1 MKKPKKYK
9 AIQFELRM
17 EDFTNEDVGNK
28 LNRSRDYVAQHFRM
42 VEGKSFRLEEAY
54 AILDMLGI
62 PKGKIFEYFPPGGEP
77 ACQPVLKERREAL

>member
-1 MKKPKKYK
+1 MRRVKKYK

-42 VEGKSFRLEEAY
+42 KNGKSFQLEEAY

-62 PKGKIFEYFPPGGEP
+62 PKEKIFEYFPPGGEP
-77 ACQPVLKERREAL
+77 AYQPVLRERRDVI